1 MQPYKVAGLAVAA
14 GVATLLALKKRR
26 KSGASPKEVAAAA
39 CVALLTV
46 PLLRRLS
53 PPTLREVVGRE
64 WYEQLQII
72 KQVVDALEEKVFLG
86 KSPLTETSHPLFANL
101 SLLAL
106 VEDAARP
113 PPRRAAGAEEA
124 KEGLEM
130 MKYASAAYGGAFL
143 LALGLLTPRAAKD
156 ADDFSCAFAERD
168 VRVAL
173 AAHCG
178 ERDVPYLHP
187 GAPGVPSHYVCR
199 RPDGEVILGI
209 RGTSTLSDALTDLVA
224 SDCAAGGG
232 RAHAGIFRAAEAIA
246 DGCAAVVGA
255 PRRLVVVGHSLGGGA
270 AVLTSLRLAERLPG
284 TSVACYAFAPPP
296 TITARETPANLTVK
310 TYAHADDC
318 VPQLSLRSVALV
330 LLRLLAIDR
339 LDLGVAARVKLLAAG
354 DAAAARATSAKA
366 LRHFAPT
373 SSFPL
378 LDHVGDEFFHLDGG
392 GIVARDAAELRRVR
406 FHRRML
412 VDHFPNAYEAA
423 LAAAAGTA

>member
-1 MQPYKVAGLAVAA
+1 MARASNASRPSSVSNSKASHPAPTAMFMATISARAAAPKASATSAARGEAARGIAKKTQP
-14 GVATLLALKKRR
+14 RQ
-26 KSGASPKEVAAAA
+26 PKEVAAAA
-39 CVALLTV
+39 CVALLSI

-113 PPRRAAGAEEA
+113 PPRRAAGADEA

-178 ERDVPYLHP
+178 ARDVPYLHP

-199 RPDGEVILGI
+199 RPDGVVVLGI

-246 DGCAAVVGA
+246 DGCAAAVGA
-255 PRRLVVVGHSLGGGA
+255 PRRLVVVGHS
-270 AVLTSLRLAERLPG
+270 
-284 TSVACYAFAPPP
+284 
-296 TITARETPANLTVK
+296 
-310 TYAHADDC
+310 
-318 VPQLSLRSVALV
+318 
-330 LLRLLAIDR
+330 
-339 LDLGVAARVKLLAAG
+339 
-354 DAAAARATSAKA
+354 AAAR
-366 LRHFAPT
+366 PC
-373 SSFPL
+373 
-378 LDHVGDEFFHLDGG
+378 
-392 GIVARDAAELRRVR
+392 
-406 FHRRML
+406 
-412 VDHFPNAYEAA
+412 
-423 LAAAAGTA
+423 